1 MFKSRETY
9 GNQRGRKKDIELF
22 KVVPHYHLDS
32 GGGVAR
38 SGR

>member
-1 MFKSRETY
+1 METREAE
-9 GNQRGRKKDIELF
+9 KKDIELF